1 MDPARP
7 TDDADTP
14 AAGRNALGVAD
25 GPPACNHGGDS
36 FRAIGDR
43 FDELS
48 RRHRVINADVLDA
61 WFDPAPG
68 VVAALAEHLPWLART
83 SPPTDARG
91 LSKEI
96 ATTRGVPAE
105 SLVPGAGSSDLI
117 FRALPRWLTRSS
129 RVLLL
134 EPTYGEY
141 AHLLEG
147 VLGCRVD
154 RLVLR
159 REQDFDLSIEDL
171 AGAVGRGYDLIVLVK
186 PNNPTG
192 RLIPRR
198 SLEPILAGLPARTRV
213 WIDEAYIDY
222 AGGADSLEDMA
233 WRSRA
238 VVVCKSMS
246 KAYALSGLRVAYLC
260 CHPETAR
267 ALRAVTPPWVVGLP
281 AQVAAVHALRDPGY
295 YASRHAETRRLR
307 AELAGHL
314 ARIAGVEVVIGHI
327 NAVLCHLPGS
337 GPDASEVAAVCRDR
351 GLFLRVFR
359 ATWPGLGG
367 HAVRMAVKDAATN
380 SRMAQI
386 LAEALGAPR
395 ARAPREH
402 VEGRPR

>member
-1 MDPARP
+1 MDLARP
-7 TDDADTP
+7 TDDQHTSL
-14 AAGRNALGVAD
+14 AGRDAPGVVG
-25 GPPACNHGGDS
+25 GPPACDHGGAS

-43 FDELS
+43 FDDLS
-48 RRHRVINADVLDA
+48 RRHGVIDADVLDA
-61 WFDPAPG
+61 WFDPAPD
-68 VVAALAEHLPWLART
+68 VLAALAEHLAWLART

-91 LSKEI
+91 LCDEI

-105 SLVPGAGSSDLI
+105 SLVLGAGSSDLI
-117 FRALPRWLTRSS
+117 FRALPRWLDRSS

-159 REQDFDLSIEDL
+159 RDRDFDLSIEDL
-171 AGAVGRGYDLIVLVK
+171 GAAAGRGYDLIVLVN

-222 AGGADSLEDMA
+222 AGGADSMEDMA

-246 KAYALSGLRVAYLC
+246 KTYALSGLRVAYLC

-267 ALRAVTPPWVVGLP
+267 ALRAITPPWVVGLP
-281 AQVAAVHALRDPGY
+281 AQVAAEHALRDPGY

-314 ARIAGVEVVIGHI
+314 ARIAGVEAVIGHI
-327 NAVLCHLPGS
+327 NAVLCLLPGS
-337 GPDASEVAAVCRDR
+337 GPYASEVAAACRAR
-351 GLFLRVFR
+351 GLFLRDCR
-359 ATWPGLGG
+359 ASWPGLGS

-380 SRMAQI
+380 SRMTQI
-386 LAEALGAPR
+386 FAEALDALR
-395 ARAPREH
+395 ARAPGDPAE
-402 VEGRPR
+402 ERP